1 MAIRLNKRLSEFKRA
16 YLVKPTVTNA
26 VSDLTELRSEDV
38 DDLPQSAQ
46 LKRLWGHTKN
56 LVVSIE

>member
-1 MAIRLNKRLSEFKRA
+1 MAIRLNERLSEFKRS

-38 DDLPQSAQ
+38 DDLP
-46 LKRLWGHTKN
+46 
-56 LVVSIE
+56 